1 MHGGLPLPSLQFS
14 IYTLKVKRH
23 LVATI
28 CLSIFLTHFIAS
40 SNAATKAGSTCSKL
54 KSTTVSGGVKYTC
67 IKSGSKL
74 VWSKGVK
81 VVSNTPKP
89 SVSPAPTPTS
99 TPLAT
104 DLPVIRTAAIT
115 NNTFYSDLFSC
126 HSRGINAELQALEG
140 GTWKRLVGAM
150 GWNDATNCPASHP
163 VQPWVAVEVP
173 AGTTL
178 RWRFWLTGTFDLN
191 SATFISLTKK
201 IQTTTP
207 ATPTA
212 KPSASA
218 TAKPSA
224 SATAKPSA
232 SATDKPSASATDKPS
247 VMSRP
252 VATPSP
258 TVTNAPTVAPTPA
271 QSNSST
277 QSPFVISN
285 TNLKSIFNNFVTLT
299 TSGGVGNGAVTF
311 SATGANCTVNGN
323 LLAANIVTRCSVTAS
338 KASSNGGS
346 NTVSQAV
353 IFEFTAQPLILGYT
367 KPTGLVGQTIYLTH
381 SGGSG
386 NGRVSYS
393 SEGTANC
400 VVWDENGGTNS
411 PSKLY
416 IRPTNVGTCTVTL
429 QKAESP
435 GFPLAQSEPV
445 TFTFGTV
452 NQPPL
457 TISSIPTTIL
467 KVGDSFKLSA
477 TSSLT
482 NSATNPIWIAAVTY
496 SVAGEGCSIRTER
509 VTSGGIISTISYVTS
524 TSAANCN
531 VTATSNVV
539 GYNPQTS
546 PPVSFPFGFYNQQ
559 PFSISSASS
568 AFEGSLVSITPTG
581 GSGTGAISFAVT
593 GPNCSISGSN
603 VTASAPTTCVVTG
616 TKASKDGFSAITSQP
631 ISVVFQKV
639 PVVDQQP
646 LTISKWATRYRAGEY
661 YSSYTV
667 GGSGNGIVT
676 YKVTGENCTS
686 STNGYWIRVSATN
699 SATCEII
706 AFKAA
711 SIGFNSAES
720 PPEYVSFRVD
730 NQAPIYIIKDTIE
743 KSFGM
748 YSGGGNWLG
757 ITGGTGSGKVSYS
770 VTGANCSLS
779 GSYLTATAETT
790 CTVTA
795 TKAASVGY
803 DEVSSAPTSF
813 VFKTQNQYLYVSG
826 NVSTQKIPL
835 EIIVSAQTFGGGT
848 GAVTGVVTGQN
859 CFYETASST
868 PWIIRLRATAA
879 TTCQVTATKEA
890 SIGLYATTSPPV
902 NFIFTSP

>member
-207 ATPTA
+207 ATP
-212 KPSASA
+212 

-581 GSGTGAISFAVT
+581 GSGNGAISFAVT

-603 VTASAPTTCVVTG
+603 VTASAPTTCEVTG
-616 TKASKDGFSAITSQP
+616 TKASKDGFSAITSLP

-639 PVVDQQP
+639 DLVDQQP
-646 LTISKWATRYRAGEY
+646 FNINFSQTKFRAGEY
-661 YSSYTV
+661 YTGRTS
-667 GGSGNGIVT
+667 GGSGTGAVT
-676 YKVTGENCTS
+676 FTLSGENCLIP
-686 STNGYWIRVSATN
+686 TNVRSGTGNIAVTANQAASCAVIAT
-699 SATCEII
+699 
-706 AFKAA
+706 KAG
-711 SIGFNSAES
+711 SIGFKPAQSQ
-720 PPEYVSFRVD
+720 YVYIDFRVD
-730 NQAPIYIIKDTIE
+730 KQAPIYIIKDMIE

-748 YSGGGNWLG
+748 CNGCGNWLG
-757 ITGGTGSGKVSYS
+757 INGGTGSGKVSYS
-770 VTGANCSLS
+770 VTGDNCSLS